1 MGVPIHGYN
10 GLIYISGVELT
21 GANAWT
27 LNITQ
32 DSAEVP
38 QFGDRWK
45 KRVVG
50 MNDWS
55 GNITAWLH
63 QDSKALTTAALAGVS
78 VALLLYPTRADLTDY
93 FSGSAIFGGVGMDTN
108 TSGGITRNG
117 DFVGNDTLTIVG
129 FT

>member
-1 MGVPIHGYN
+1 MHGYN
-10 GLIYISGVELT
+10 GLIYVSGTELT
-21 GANAWT
+21 GANAWS
-27 LNITQ
+27 LSISQ
-32 DSAEVP
+32 DSVETP

-63 QDSKALTTAALAGVS
+63 PNSKALTTAALAGVS
-78 VALLLYPTRADLTDY
+78 VAILLYPTRADLTDY
-93 FSGSAIFGGVGMDTN
+93 FSGNAIFTGVAIDTA
-108 TSGGITRNG
+108 TGAAIGRNG
-117 DFVGNDTLTIVG
+117 DFVGNDTLTITG